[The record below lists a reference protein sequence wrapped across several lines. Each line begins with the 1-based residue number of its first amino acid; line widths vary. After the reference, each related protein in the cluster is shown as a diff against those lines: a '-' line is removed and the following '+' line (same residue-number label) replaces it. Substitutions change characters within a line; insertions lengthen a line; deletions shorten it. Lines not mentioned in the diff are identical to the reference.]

1 MCRKVFPIVLH
12 GAPALIAPETADDC
26 VSAVV
31 GLLVVLVGLGLGV
44 LVGFGLG
51 VFVGLICGFVVIV
64 GLGLAVV
71 GFQDCLVYVE
81 YVFVKKIFLKNF

>member
-1 MCRKVFPIVLH
+1 M
-12 GAPALIAPETADDC
+12 IAPETADDC

-51 VFVGLICGFVVIV
+51 VLVGLICGFVVIV

>member
-1 MCRKVFPIVLH
+1 M
-12 GAPALIAPETADDC
+12 IAPETADDC
-26 VSAVV
+26 VVAVV

-51 VFVGLICGFVVIV
+51 VLVGLICGFVVIV

>member
-1 MCRKVFPIVLH
+1 M
-12 GAPALIAPETADDC
+12 G
-26 VSAVV
+26 AVV
-31 GLLVVLVGLGLGV
+31 GFLVVLVGLGLGV

-51 VFVGLICGFVVIV
+51 VLVGLICGFVVIV

-81 YVFVKKIFLKNF
+81 YVLKRYF